1 MKDWSASRTAH
12 TDFIRGWVDEH
23 FKAECAFLA
32 AMVKV
37 PTDNPPGDCAPH
49 AAAAAQWLRDLGF
62 SVQAFVVPKSATDTV
77 GMISATNLLVR
88 HRFSENGPCIALNAH
103 GDVVPPGLGWT
114 HDPYGATVVED
125 ATHGPI
131 MYGRGVAVSKSDFA
145 TYAYAL
151 LALQAL
157 AAQGHQLEGS
167 VELHLTYD
175 EETGGDIGPRWLLEQ
190 GLSHPDYA
198 IGAGFSYAVTT
209 AHNGCLHLEVT
220 LRGRQ
225 GHAAMPE
232 SGIDALAAATRVLTD
247 LYASRE
253 ALKGRRSQVPGITRP
268 TLNVGLI
275 EGGINT
281 NVVPDRV
288 SFRIDRR
295 IIPEESPA
303 AAEAELRALLERS
316 AARCPGIS
324 IDIRRI
330 LLALPLVPLAGAGKL
345 TRALQQNGAQFF
357 GTPIAEHGVPLYTDA
372 RHYAAAGIP
381 TVLYGAGPRTLKEAN
396 GHGADECLR
405 LEDLRRATATVAGAV
420 AQLLGADAP
429 KVP

>member
-1 MKDWSASRTAH
+1 MKDSAAPQSAVTG
-12 TDFIRGWVDEH
+12 FIRDWVDGH
-23 FKAECAFLA
+23 FGAECAFLA

-49 AAAAAQWLRDLGF
+49 AAAAAQWLRDLGL
-62 SVQAFVVPKSATDTV
+62 SVQTLVLPKSATDAV
-77 GMISATNLLVR
+77 GMISAANLLVR
-88 HRFSENGPCIALNAH
+88 HRFGKDGPCIALNAH

-114 HDPYGATVVED
+114 HDPYGATVLED
-125 ATHGPI
+125 ATHGPV

-145 TYAYAL
+145 TYTYAL

-157 AAQGHQLEGS
+157 AAQGHQLNGS
-167 VELHLTYD
+167 LELHLTYD
-175 EETGGDIGPRWLLEQ
+175 EETGGDLGPRWLLEQ
-190 GLSHPDYA
+190 GLSRPDYA

-225 GHAAMPE
+225 GHAAMPD
-232 SGIDALAAATRVLTD
+232 SGVDALAAATRVLTD

-253 ALKGRRSQVPGITRP
+253 ALKERRSHISGITHP

-275 EGGINT
+275 NGGINT

-288 SFRIDRR
+288 VFRIDRR

-303 AAEAELRALLERS
+303 TAETELRALLESS

-324 IDIRRI
+324 MDIRRI
-330 LLALPLVPLAGAGKL
+330 LLALPLVPLPGAGKL
-345 TRALQQNGAQFF
+345 TRALQQSGAQFF
-357 GTPIAEHGVPLYTDA
+357 GTSIAEHGVPLYTDA

-405 LEDLRRATATVAGAV
+405 LDDLRRATATVAGAL
-420 AQLLGADAP
+420 AHLLGADSRSDP
-429 KVP
+429 